1 MIRFMSIASGS
12 TGNCYYLGTE
22 KSGILIDVGTPMRNI
37 RKALFEKGIDI
48 ATHIQAILLTHDH
61 ADHVRMV
68 GKIANEY
75 NFPIYALEE
84 VIHAIDRSRF
94 VERIQ
99 TADQI
104 AITEEVPFEISGFQ
118 ITPFRI
124 PHDSIANVGYH
135 IVAEDFTFT
144 LMTDVGHITPQI
156 EHYAH
161 KAEHLVLEANYDSE
175 MLAFGSY
182 PIFLKERVSGP
193 LGHLSN
199 QESVEF
205 LCRVYHPK
213 MKNVWL
219 CHLSKENNHPE
230 LCRKTFDIRLFNE
243 GIRVGKDLY
252 LEVLKRTSPSQMFVL
267 QE

>member
-1 MIRFMSIASGS
+1 MSIASGS
-12 TGNCYYLGTE
+12 TGNCYYLGHE
-22 KSGILIDVGTPMRNI
+22 HSGILIDAGAPLRNI
-37 RKALFEKGIDI
+37 RKALAEKGIDI
-48 ATHIQAILLTHDH
+48 ATHIRAILLTHDH

-68 GKIANEY
+68 GKLANEY

-84 VIHAIDRSRF
+84 VIDVIQRSRF
-94 VERIQ
+94 VERILV
-99 TADQI
+99 AERI
-104 AITEEVPFEISGFQ
+104 AVEEKKTFEVEGFEV
-118 ITPFRI
+118 TPFRI
-124 PHDSIANVGYH
+124 PHDSTANVGYY
-135 IVAEDFTFT
+135 ITAPSFAFT
-144 LMTDVGHITPQI
+144 LMTDVGHITEDI
-156 EHYAH
+156 ELYAR
-161 KAEHLVLEANYDSE
+161 KAHHLVLEANYDTE

-182 PIFLKERVSGP
+182 PAFLKERVSGP

-205 LCRVYHPK
+205 LCRVYHPH

-252 LEVLKRTSPSQMFVL
+252 LEVLKRTAPSQMYIL